1 MKHNAKWKIS
11 HYIWCREKG
20 WTQQQVKKMMAIG
33 DTSAAKYESYYKELR
48 RSDNATFEQERI

>member
-20 WTQQQVKKMMAIG
+20 WTQRQVKKMMAIG
-33 DTSAAKYESYYKELR
+33 GTSAARYESYYKKYKEKR
-48 RSDNATFEQERI
+48 